1 MMGMECEMTFYSGIG
16 KNGIVSRMEVEMY
29 RYVVVPVQ
37 RIDKDLSAD
46 LPMTAADAPTIRNLV
61 SGILNAVG

>member
-1 MMGMECEMTFYSGIG
+1 MTFYSEDG

-37 RIDKDLSAD
+37 RIDKDLG
-46 LPMTAADAPTIRNLV
+46 PR
-61 SGILNAVG
+61 